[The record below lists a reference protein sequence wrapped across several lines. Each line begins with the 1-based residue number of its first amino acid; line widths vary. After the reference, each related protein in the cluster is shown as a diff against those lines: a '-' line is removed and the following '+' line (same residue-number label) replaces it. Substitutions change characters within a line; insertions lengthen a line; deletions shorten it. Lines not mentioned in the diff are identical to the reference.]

1 MFICAAACARL
12 AAFDASECG
21 FSPDA
26 SGKDNTAALQRTF
39 DRGGTVTVDRPGR
52 YKIADTVFIGDECTV
67 TRLRERTGG
76 AIGPARPDSYDRLY
90 KALTADGVGFSFV
103 NLWGGYEIPP
113 TPEGKDCLKRFLAR
127 PKVLTFHDGIDLTN
141 PNYP

>member
-26 SGKDNTAALQRTF
+26 SGKDNTAALQRAF
-39 DRGGTVTVDRPGR
+39 DR
-52 YKIADTVFIGDECTV
+52 
-67 TRLRERTGG
+67 
-76 AIGPARPDSYDRLY
+76 
-90 KALTADGVGFSFV
+90 
-103 NLWGGYEIPP
+103 GGYEIPP